1 MEEYR
6 NSAQQLSENAETIL
20 NLFGILKQD
29 FREYSDRKARSCSLT
44 GPQILLIDTLYKNP
58 GINLQDLSEKLRM
71 AKSNAS
77 VIVERLV
84 SKGIVL
90 REVPEENRR
99 TVKIQL
105 SPDFQEQYDELK
117 YKQQYWSD
125 MFRNATEDEL
135 LIIIRG
141 LEQWHELFEK
151 SKQKEASK

>member
-6 NSAQQLSENAETIL
+6 NSAQQLSENAEAIL

-29 FREYSDRKARSCSLT
+29 FREYADRKARSCSLT
-44 GPQILLIDTLYKNP
+44 GPQILLIDTLYKSP

-99 TVKIQL
+99 TVKIRL

-141 LEQWHELFEK
+141 LEQWHELLER
-151 SKQKEASK
+151 SKQKEVLK